1 MKSVIPTFALF
12 DARPDAGLLL
22 KRDDGEYN
30 ASDHYDRSNHA
41 SPRGTK
47 SAHRLPGRAAG
58 VCGRGLPNVNK
69 ERQVKGI
76 LFMLLLKSLRIG
88 FVGLMLFVASAWAAS
103 SVLEGIVKDAKGHP
117 IEGADIRIETKNGG
131 KLLTTVKTD
140 VRGRYILEGLPSGN
154 YRVTLAVTGAVK
166 TSINNTTIESDEPT
180 QLNFDLAA
188 APASRASVT
197 VKKGRHWV
205 WIPAF
210 SGSRLPGHWVELNDS
225 GSWAG
230 EASSFNVVRVSGE
243 ELQRTIHSRD
253 LPAGAK

>member
-1 MKSVIPTFALF
+1 
-12 DARPDAGLLL
+12 
-22 KRDDGEYN
+22 
-30 ASDHYDRSNHA
+30 
-41 SPRGTK
+41 
-47 SAHRLPGRAAG
+47 
-58 VCGRGLPNVNK
+58 
-69 ERQVKGI
+69 
-76 LFMLLLKSLRIG
+76 MLLLKSLRIG

-140 VRGRYILEGLPSGN
+140 VSGRYILEGLPPGN
-154 YRVTLAVTGAVK
+154 YRVTLAVNGAVK
-166 TSINNTTIESDEPT
+166 TSINNTTIESDAPT
-180 QLNFDLAA
+180 QLNFDLGA

-197 VKKGRHWV
+197 VKKGRHWIWV
-205 WIPAF
+205 PAF
-210 SGSRLPGHWVELNDS
+210 TGSRLPGHWVELNDS

-243 ELQRTIHSRD
+243 ELQRTIHSKD

>member
-1 MKSVIPTFALF
+1 
-12 DARPDAGLLL
+12 
-22 KRDDGEYN
+22 
-30 ASDHYDRSNHA
+30 
-41 SPRGTK
+41 
-47 SAHRLPGRAAG
+47 
-58 VCGRGLPNVNK
+58 
-69 ERQVKGI
+69 
-76 LFMLLLKSLRIG
+76 MLLLKSLRIG

-140 VRGRYILEGLPSGN
+140 VRGRYILEGLPPGN
-154 YRVTLAVTGAVK
+154 YRVTLAVNGAVK
-166 TSINNTTIESDEPT
+166 TSINNTTIESDAPT
-180 QLNFDLAA
+180 QLNFDLRA

-210 SGSRLPGHWVELNDS
+210 TGSRLPGHWVELNDS

-230 EASSFNVVRVSGE
+230 EASSFHVVRVSGE
-243 ELQRTIHSRD
+243 ELQRTIASKD
-253 LPAGAK
+253 LPRSEVIVAPDDLSICKHPANHVPSDFSIVLKTTRTAAFFAQALFASTSKSKNVCQCSVPRRA